1 MLKNE
6 VCLTND
12 EKQKLISMANEIR
25 IDILKM
31 VYNAKSGHIG
41 GAFSSVE
48 LLLTLFS
55 KSLNHKKKNDV
66 DFFYRDRFI
75 LSKGHASALYYAIL
89 VQFGYLKK
97 EELLTF
103 RQLGSKLQGHPSKKF
118 LDCIEIST
126 GSLGQGLSIA
136 NGVALGLKLDK
147 NESSKVFVL
156 LGDGE
161 LQEGSVWESIMSAS
175 HNKLNNIIAIV
186 DKNNLQIDGKTDD
199 VMSLSNLSQKFESFN
214 WIVYEIN
221 GHNYDQ
227 IYQAYEKAKLSKE
240 KPTCIIANTQ
250 KGYGVSFMN
259 GNKDWHGKAPNV
271 DEYNKAVE
279 ELR

>member
-66 DFFYRDRFI
+66 NFFYRDRFI

-214 WIVYEIN
+214 WNVYEIN

>member
-66 DFFYRDRFI
+66 NFFYRDRFI

-214 WIVYEIN
+214 WSVYEIN

>member
-66 DFFYRDRFI
+66 DFFYPDRFI

-214 WIVYEIN
+214 WNVYEIN

>member
-66 DFFYRDRFI
+66 DFFYSDRFI

-214 WIVYEIN
+214 WNVYEIN

>member
-41 GAFSSVE
+41 GACSSVE

-214 WIVYEIN
+214 WNVYEIN

>member
-31 VYNAKSGHIG
+31 VYKTKSGHIG

-214 WIVYEIN
+214 WNVYEIN